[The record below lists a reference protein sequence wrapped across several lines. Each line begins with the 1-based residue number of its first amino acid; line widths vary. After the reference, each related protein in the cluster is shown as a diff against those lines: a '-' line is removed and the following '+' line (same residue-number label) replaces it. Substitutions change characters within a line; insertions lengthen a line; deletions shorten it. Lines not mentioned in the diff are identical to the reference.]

1 MDDAAANL
9 IAMGFDP
16 ETVQRALSACGGNAE
31 RAVELLLSGAPIE
44 EAAAAPSES
53 SLIQADISQYSVNDG
68 RSACTCIALTGATLY
83 LQDGASTTTLTA
95 DLLRN
100 MVTKGVDTY
109 QGIVKASAGVEHMS
123 AEEVLQQ
130 NSPDLPLQI
139 IGAVRQGIT
148 SRDINHPMGMKALL
162 QGCEGAKVVVITKT
176 PETVVVCLDQFALV
190 DSHPRPPAALN
201 AYAKIHTNLNDLVN
215 SLATIFPPTD
225 LGPDIP
231 EMMAMM
237 YNSFDLYPLALKR

>member
-16 ETVQRALSACGGNAE
+16 DTVQKALRVCGGNAE
-31 RAVELLLSGAPIE
+31 RAIELLLSGAPVE
-44 EAAAAPSES
+44 EPPAAPSES
-53 SLIQADISQYSVNDG
+53 ALTQADISQYSVENG
-68 RSACTCIALTGATLY
+68 RSACTCIALTGAALY
-83 LQDGASTTTLTA
+83 LQEGDTSTTLTA

-100 MVTKGVDTY
+100 MVTKGVNTY
-109 QGIVKASAGVEHMS
+109 QGIARSSPGVEHMS

-130 NSPDLPLQI
+130 NNPDFPLQI
-139 IGAVRQGIT
+139 LGGVRQGIT
-148 SRDINHPMGMKALL
+148 SHDINHPMGMKALL
-162 QGCEGAKVVVITKT
+162 QGCEGARVVVITKT

-190 DSHPRPPAALN
+190 DSHPRPPLAMN
-201 AYAKIHTNLNDLVN
+201 AYAKIHTNLNDLVQ
-215 SLATIFPPTD
+215 SLASIFPPTD